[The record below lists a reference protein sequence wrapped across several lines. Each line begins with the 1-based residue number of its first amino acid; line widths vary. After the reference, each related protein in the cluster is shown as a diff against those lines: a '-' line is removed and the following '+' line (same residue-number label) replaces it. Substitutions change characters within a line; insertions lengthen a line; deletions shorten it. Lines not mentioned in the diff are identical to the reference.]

1 MFKATRWGIAL
12 WFIYEQN
19 DFILRFNRV
28 IRQLKECQNLYKY
41 MLLTHTI
48 QWFYLKFYCYYK
60 VIIIPVFIHA
70 FYYDQDN
77 IKILW
82 LTRAFFFGLF
92 SLSCLNMKWT
102 IELLNALYHKFMYNT
117 TKLFHEDQKRIYT

>member
-1 MFKATRWGIAL
+1 MYLFHHIVAPTLIICSYMFKATRWGIAL

-48 QWFYLKFYCYYK
+48 
-60 VIIIPVFIHA
+60 
-70 FYYDQDN
+70 
-77 IKILW
+77 
-82 LTRAFFFGLF
+82 
-92 SLSCLNMKWT
+92 
-102 IELLNALYHKFMYNT
+102 
-117 TKLFHEDQKRIYT
+117 

>member
-48 QWFYLKFYCYYK
+48 
-60 VIIIPVFIHA
+60 
-70 FYYDQDN
+70 
-77 IKILW
+77 
-82 LTRAFFFGLF
+82 
-92 SLSCLNMKWT
+92 
-102 IELLNALYHKFMYNT
+102 
-117 TKLFHEDQKRIYT
+117 